1 MLVNMG
7 YTDKLQKLCALRGL
21 DQSSLAKKVG
31 LSRSSISRI
40 LNGAQE
46 PKLKLAYEL
55 ARALGVSLD
64 YLVDENPDLEP
75 SDQLVMLS
83 ESELTILKIVRHLG
97 TTASIDRLLNSSGG
111 TVAHQPDSKPV
122 SMPMLNRPRLES
134 PRTDKPDR

>member
-46 PKLKLAYEL
+46 PKLGLAYDL
-55 ARALGVSLD
+55 ARVLGVSLD
-64 YLVDENPDLEP
+64 YLVDDNPEVELN
-75 SDQLVMLS
+75 DQLVMLS

-97 TTASIDRLLNSSGG
+97 TNTSIDRLLNSPANGIPNASETKPSPPP
-111 TVAHQPDSKPV
+111 TV
-122 SMPMLNRPRLES
+122 NRPRPENLRAE
-134 PRTDKPDR
+134 KPDR

>member
-21 DQSSLAKKVG
+21 DQTSLAKKVG

-46 PKLKLAYEL
+46 PKLGLAYDL

-64 YLVDENPDLEP
+64 YLVDENPEVELN
-75 SDQLVMLS
+75 DQLVMLS

-97 TTASIDRLLNSSGG
+97 TNTSIDRLLNSPALGVPTSLE
-111 TVAHQPDSKPV
+111 AKP
-122 SMPMLNRPRLES
+122 SPPPMVNRPRAEN
-134 PRTDKPDR
+134 PRAEKPDR